1 MITVNL
7 DKAKNI
13 AHEIRRNQRS
23 KEFQPYDEVIMK
35 QIPGVSATEAE
46 AARAAIREKYTEIQ
60 AQIDSSENVD
70 QLKTIVETIK

>member
-46 AARAAIREKYTEIQ
+46 ASRQAIREKYAEIQ
-60 AQIDSSENVD
+60 DQIDNMNDPYHLSI
-70 QLKTIVETIK
+70 IVKSFT